1 MIFKLRSGWPQLLI
15 AAICILG
22 MADPSSAY
30 EAVLSDQAV
39 RDAYFLGSSRNGE
52 TEQFLAQYVR
62 HFPVPRSGPDI
73 AEIRL
78 DTPFT
83 QAVER
88 AGEKLE
94 YSAEGAEQEFRG
106 KSLPMRVYATIYFT
120 PSYTAILRSGPSGVV
135 LRPENFWKD
144 FNIRFTQGHNVIAA
158 DTTGGYRIF
167 ASSQKGMR
175 RVIGAEIYAEYS
187 TRRISSETASVE
199 VVGPDKTAVET
210 TFDLSK
216 LR

>member
-1 MIFKLRSGWPQLLI
+1 MIYTVRSRWPELLI
-15 AAICILG
+15 VAICILG

-30 EAVLSDQAV
+30 EALFSDQAV
-39 RDAYFLGSSRNGE
+39 REAYFLGSSRDRK
-52 TEQFLAQYVR
+52 TEQFLAQYVH
-62 HFPVPRSGPDI
+62 HFPVPRTGPNI

-88 AGEKLE
+88 ADEKLE
-94 YSAEGAEQEFRG
+94 YSALDAEQEFRG
-106 KSLPMRVYATIYFT
+106 KSLPVRVYATIYFT

-144 FNIRFTQGHNVIAA
+144 FNIRFTQGHSVIAS
-158 DTTGGYRIF
+158 DTTGGHRIF

-187 TRRISSETASVE
+187 TRRISSETAKIE

>member
-1 MIFKLRSGWPQLLI
+1 MISTLRSRWPQLLTVL
-15 AAICILG
+15 ICLLG

-39 RDAYFLGSSRNGE
+39 REAYFLGSGRNGE
-52 TEQFLAQYVR
+52 TEQFLGQYVH
-62 HFPVPRSGPDI
+62 HFPVPRSGPNI

-88 AGEKLE
+88 ADVKLE
-94 YSAEGAEQEFRG
+94 YSAEDAEQEFRG
-106 KSLPMRVYATIYFT
+106 KPLPMRVYATIYFT
-120 PSYTAILRSGPSGVV
+120 PSYTAILRSGPNGVV
-135 LRPENFWKD
+135 LRPDNFWMN
-144 FNIRFTQGHNVIAA
+144 FNVRFAQGQNVIPA
-158 DTTGGYRIF
+158 DATGGHPIF

-175 RVIGAEIYAEYS
+175 RVIGAEIYAEYDA
-187 TRRISSETASVE
+187 RRISSKIARIE
-199 VVGPDKTAVET
+199 VVGPENTAVET
-210 TFDLSK
+210 TFDLSN